1 MCILL
6 TFQTIFHLKNT
17 YVLEISYK
25 HDNLMKKYVGRKSQ
39 SDGYKRITK
48 L

>member
-1 MCILL
+1 MFIFL

-17 YVLEISYK
+17 YFLENGLKNDS
-25 HDNLMKKYVGRKSQ
+25 LMKKYVGRKSQ
-39 SDGYKRITK
+39 SDGYKRNTK